1 MSQLRGQLEA
11 ILSSLCF
18 GIAPIFAKKGLM
30 SGLNP
35 FYGVA
40 IANATALVVTIFFTF
55 LSGQGSQL
63 KSIKRYGLFLAILA
77 GISNTIAIFSL
88 YWAMST
94 GRVALVVPITCIYP
108 LFTMSVAY
116 LFMKESE
123 GIDIFTV
130 IGTFLIIIGV
140 ILLSI

>member
-1 MSQLRGQLEA
+1 MSRLRGQLEA
-11 ILSSLCF
+11 ILSSFCF

-40 IANATALVVTIFFTF
+40 IANATALVVTIFFAF
-55 LSGQGSQL
+55 LSGQGRRL
-63 KSIKRYGLFLAILA
+63 ESIKRYSLFFAVLA
-77 GISNTIAIFSL
+77 GISNTIAILSF
-88 YWAMST
+88 YWAMSV
-94 GRVALVVPITCIYP
+94 GKVALVVPITCIYP
-108 LFTMSVAY
+108 LFTMLVAY

-130 IGTFLIIIGV
+130 IGTFLIVIG
-140 ILLSI
+140 IMLTI